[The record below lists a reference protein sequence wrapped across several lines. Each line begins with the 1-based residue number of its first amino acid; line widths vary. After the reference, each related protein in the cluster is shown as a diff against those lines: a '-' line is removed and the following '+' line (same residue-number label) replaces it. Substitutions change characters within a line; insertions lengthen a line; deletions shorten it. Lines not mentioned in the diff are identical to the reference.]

1 MNIAQQRKAS
11 MLDYLRGHAEL
22 HPAREAAVEG
32 EDRLSYRE
40 LAVSVDAVASRLTD
54 RGIGPGYVVAYI
66 GPPGIQYFI
75 SLLSAFQT
83 NATWVG
89 LNPKYRSD
97 ELSYVIGHARP
108 CMIIVA
114 NTTDERTRN
123 ELDLAIKKS
132 NSDAEV
138 VFADQG
144 ARGLFS
150 TMSRIDSKPVPRHT
164 AQSDIVDLKA
174 SVLVYTSGSTGKPKG
189 ACLTQSNLVE
199 NAWWLARRLGFE
211 SGRFLINLPVNHA
224 GCISDTTLVALL
236 NGDALVFMPTF
247 DAVEAARLVRDEQI
261 TVLGQVPTQYQLMHA
276 AGVLGPEF
284 LGSVRHLGW
293 GGAAMPSSLIALL
306 SEFIPDL
313 FNSYGLTESS
323 GTITIT
329 PLGAT
334 TEQLAETTGVPVFD
348 GAVRIVDI
356 DGLTVKPGVS
366 GEVQICGHHVFAGY
380 LRNDAANSHSLT
392 ADGWLRTGDS
402 GRWTANGSL
411 QLVGRMTEMYK
422 SGGYNIYPRE
432 IEVVLESHPGVAMAA
447 VLGVADTLW
456 GETGYAF
463 VLASPETVE
472 SASLMALCR
481 ERLAAYKVPKTIE
494 IRNELPMLPI
504 GKIDRKRLAGLIAG
518 RTASL

>member
-11 MLDYLRGHAEL
+11 MLDYLREHAEL

-32 EDRLSYRE
+32 GDRLSYKE

-114 NTTDERTRN
+114 STTDDRTRN

-132 NSDAEV
+132 NSDAAV

-144 ARGLFS
+144 AMGLFAA
-150 TMSRIDSKPVPRHT
+150 MSRIDSKPVPPHT
-164 AQSDIVDLKA
+164 AQLDIADLKA

-236 NGDALVFMPTF
+236 NGDALVFMPSF
-247 DAVEAARLVRDEQI
+247 DAAEAARLIRDEQI

-276 AGVLGPEF
+276 AGVLNPEF
-284 LGSVRHLGW
+284 LRSVRHLGW
-293 GGAAMPSSLIALL
+293 GGAAMPSNLITLL
-306 SEFIPDL
+306 SDFIPDL

-329 PLGAT
+329 PVDAT
-334 TEQLAETTGVPVFD
+334 TEQLAKTTGLPVFD
-348 GAVRIVDI
+348 GAVRVVDI
-356 DGLTVKPGVS
+356 DGQAVQPGAS
-366 GEVQICGHHVFAGY
+366 GEVQIYGRHVFAGY
-380 LRNDAANSHSLT
+380 LRNEAANSQSLT

-402 GRWTANGSL
+402 GRWTVDGSL

-447 VLGVADTLW
+447 VIGVADALW

-463 VLASPETVE
+463 VLASHETVE
-472 SASLMALCR
+472 CASLMALCR
-481 ERLAAYKVPKTIE
+481 ERLAAYKIPKTIE
-494 IRNELPMLPI
+494 VRTELPMLPI
-504 GKIDRKRLAGLIAG
+504 GKIDRKQLANLIAS
-518 RTASL
+518 RAASA